1 MENTKLNI
9 ISALE
14 RVFLQAKDSKLERNI
29 FKSVEKELSVL
40 NEYFH
45 TNDMESILITLVMN
59 VENFENAR
67 VKKMASYVGLNH
79 LNFLPFATNLMALHQ
94 RNIITP
100 SYGENYEL
108 SEDYALEP
116 KLITYLSK
124 NERIPSEILQVSETE
139 NNFHEFINE
148 IDGLNEKKAKKKLN
162 EFYFRNELNEIT
174 NKYTQFKL
182 VSFAKKNLNMVEQFI
197 FFVTIVDAISYCNND
212 YNTNLQ
218 NIVEESTFKKR
229 DAFEYVQN
237 FLQNKTRL
245 NKLKLVEKDSAAFSN
260 RHYIRLTQNALKML
274 SEWEGINIEFKEDE
288 KNKKLLYPEQIK
300 KNKLIYNP
308 SELEAIV
315 RIDGVLAEKS
325 FQKLKSN
332 LTSNNL
338 PEGITCLLYGEPGTG
353 KTATVYELARK
364 HKRAV
369 FKVEISETK
378 SMWYGESQKLVKK
391 IFTDYYD
398 AKEKEKRCPILLFN
412 EADAIIGKRKV
423 GGNSSVSETE
433 NAIQNILLE
442 ELENFKGILFATSN
456 LVMNL
461 DEAFERRFLFKVKYA
476 KPSLQ
481 NAAAIWKIK
490 LPNITNKQ
498 AMELATHYPFSG
510 GEIDNIVRKYVMES
524 VLQGKQPSFN
534 AILSFCNQEKWQATT
549 MGNKIGY

>member
-1 MENTKLNI
+1 MENIKLNI

-14 RVFLQAKDSKLERNI
+14 QVFLQAKDSKLDRNN

-139 NNFHEFINE
+139 NNFHEFLNE
-148 IDGLNEKKAKKKLN
+148 IDGLKEKKAKKKLN

-174 NKYTQFKL
+174 NKYIQFKL
-182 VSFAKKNLNMVEQFI
+182 VSFAKKNLNKVEQFV
-197 FFVTIVDAISYCNND
+197 FFVTILDAISYCNND

-218 NIVEESTFKKR
+218 NTVEEGTFKRR

-237 FLQNKTRL
+237 FLQDKTRL
-245 NKLKLVEKDSAAFSN
+245 NKLKLVEKNSAAFSN
-260 RHYIRLTQNALKML
+260 LHYIRLTTNALKML
-274 SEWEGINIEFKEDE
+274 SEWEGISIEFKEDE

-300 KNKLIYNP
+300 KNKLIYNQ
-308 SELEAIV
+308 SELEAIA
-315 RIDGVLAEKS
+315 RIDGVLVEKS

-391 IFTDYYD
+391 IFTDYYE

-423 GGNSSVSETE
+423 GGNASTSETE

-461 DEAFERRFLFKVKYA
+461 DTAFERRFLFKVKYA
-476 KPSLQ
+476 IPSLQ

-490 LPNITNKQ
+490 LPTITKEQ
-498 AMELATHYPFSG
+498 AMELAINYPFSG
-510 GEIDNIVRKYVMES
+510 GEIDNIVRKYIMEH
-524 VLQGKQPSFN
+524 VLHGERPSFET
-534 AILSFCNQEKWQATT
+534 IISFCNQEKWEAST

>member
-1 MENTKLNI
+1 MENIKLNI

-14 RVFLQAKDSKLERNI
+14 QVFLQAKDSKLDRNN

-139 NNFHEFINE
+139 NNFHEFLNE
-148 IDGLNEKKAKKKLN
+148 FDGLKEKKERKKLN

-174 NKYTQFKL
+174 NKYIQFKL
-182 VSFAKKNLNMVEQFI
+182 VSFAKKNLNKVEQFV
-197 FFVTIVDAISYCNND
+197 FFVTILDAISYCNND

-218 NIVEESTFKKR
+218 NTVEEGTFKRR

-237 FLQNKTRL
+237 FLQDKTRL

-260 RHYIRLTQNALKML
+260 RHYIRLTTNALKML
-274 SEWEGINIEFKEDE
+274 SEWEGINIEFKEE
-288 KNKKLLYPEQIK
+288 VKNKNLLYPEQIK

-308 SELEAIV
+308 SELEAIA
-315 RIDGVLAEKS
+315 RIDGVLVEKS

-391 IFTDYYD
+391 IFTDYYE

-423 GGNSSVSETE
+423 GGNASTSETE

-461 DEAFERRFLFKVKYA
+461 DTAFERRFLFKVKYA
-476 KPSLQ
+476 RPSLQ

-490 LPNITNKQ
+490 LPNITNEE
-498 AMELATHYPFSG
+498 AMELATNYPFSG
-510 GEIDNIVRKYVMES
+510 GEIDNIVRKYIMEN
-524 VLQGKQPSFN
+524 VLHGERPSFE
-534 AILSFCNQEKWQATT
+534 AIISFCNQEKWEAST

>member
-1 MENTKLNI
+1 MENIKLNI

-14 RVFLQAKDSKLERNI
+14 QVFLQAKDSKLDRNN

-139 NNFHEFINE
+139 NNFHEFLNE
-148 IDGLNEKKAKKKLN
+148 IDGLKEKKAKKKLN

-174 NKYTQFKL
+174 NKYIQFKL
-182 VSFAKKNLNMVEQFI
+182 VSFAKKNLNKVEQFV
-197 FFVTIVDAISYCNND
+197 FFVTILDAISYCNND

-218 NIVEESTFKKR
+218 NTVEEGTFKRR

-237 FLQNKTRL
+237 FLQDKTRL

-260 RHYIRLTQNALKML
+260 RHYIRLTTNALKML
-274 SEWEGINIEFKEDE
+274 SEWEGINIEFKEE
-288 KNKKLLYPEQIK
+288 VKNKNLLYPEQIK

-308 SELEAIV
+308 SELEAIA
-315 RIDGVLAEKS
+315 RIDGVLVEKS

-391 IFTDYYD
+391 IFTDYYE

-423 GGNSSVSETE
+423 GGNASTSETE

-461 DEAFERRFLFKVKYA
+461 DTAFERRFLFKVKYA

-490 LPNITNKQ
+490 LPTITKEQ
-498 AMELATHYPFSG
+498 AMELAINYPFSG
-510 GEIDNIVRKYVMES
+510 GEIDNIVRKYIMEH
-524 VLQGKQPSFN
+524 VLHGERPSFET
-534 AILSFCNQEKWQATT
+534 IISFCNQEKWEAST

>member
-14 RVFLQAKDSKLERNI
+14 RVFLQAKDSKLERNS
-29 FKSVEKELSVL
+29 FKLVDEEITFI
-40 NEYFH
+40 NAYFR
-45 TNDMESILITLVMN
+45 TNDIESIMITIVMN
-59 VENFENAR
+59 TENLESVRLKNLAE
-67 VKKMASYVGLNH
+67 YVGLNN
-79 LNFLPFATNLMALHQ
+79 LNFLPFTKYLVALHK
-94 RNIITP
+94 RNILHSDGPVFQLNEDYAIDYKLIPYFSNNETIP
-100 SYGENYEL
+100 EELLVNSVKEKTFHEFLSEVDEL
-108 SEDYALEP
+108 SERKD
-116 KLITYLSK
+116 KG
-124 NERIPSEILQVSETE
+124 Q
-139 NNFHEFINE
+139 
-148 IDGLNEKKAKKKLN
+148 LNEMY
-162 EFYFRNELNEIT
+162 FYRQLHLIVT
-174 NKYTQFKL
+174 KYEDFKL
-182 VSFAKKNLNMVEQFI
+182 VAYAKKNLGKVDQFV
-197 FFVTIVDAISYCNND
+197 FFDTILDAISSCNND
-212 YNTNLQ
+212 FNTSLQ
-218 NIVEESTFKKR
+218 STVDDCTFRKR
-229 DAFEYVQN
+229 DTFEYVQS
-237 FLQNKTRL
+237 FLQGKTRL

-260 RHYIRLTQNALKML
+260 RHYIRLTTNALKML
-274 SEWEGINIEFKEDE
+274 SEWEGINIEFKEE
-288 KNKKLLYPEQIK
+288 VKNKNLLYPEQIK

-308 SELEAIV
+308 SELEAIA
-315 RIDGVLAEKS
+315 RIDGVLVEKS

-391 IFTDYYD
+391 IFTDYYE

-423 GGNSSVSETE
+423 GGNASTSETE

-461 DEAFERRFLFKVKYA
+461 DTAFERRFLFKVKYA

-490 LPNITNKQ
+490 LPNITKEQ
-498 AMELATHYPFSG
+498 AMELAKNFPFSG
-510 GEIDNIVRKYVMES
+510 GEIDNIVRKYIMEN
-524 VLQGKQPSFN
+524 VLHGQRPSFET
-534 AILSFCNQEKWQATT
+534 IISFCNQEKWEAST

>member
-1 MENTKLNI
+1 MEIVKLNI
-9 ISALE
+9 ISAME
-14 RVFLQAKDSKLERNI
+14 RVFIKAKDSKLEKNC
-29 FKSVEKELSVL
+29 FKSVENELEVINNYFCT
-40 NEYFH
+40 NEV
-45 TNDMESILITLVMN
+45 ESILITLILN
-59 VENFENAR
+59 TENLDKVSLNKLAE
-67 VKKMASYVGLNH
+67 YVGLSK
-79 LNFLPFATNLMALHQ
+79 LSFLSFSKFLIELHK
-94 RNIITP
+94 RNILFAKGPAFQLNHEYAI
-100 SYGENYEL
+100 
-108 SEDYALEP
+108 DY
-116 KLITYLSK
+116 KLITYFSN
-124 NERIPSEILQVSETE
+124 NEKIPEELLISSVKEKS
-139 NNFHEFINE
+139 FHEFLNE
-148 IDGLNEKKAKKKLN
+148 IDELSERKDRGQLNEM
-162 EFYFRNELNEIT
+162 YFIKQLRDLIT
-174 NKYTQFKL
+174 KYEDFKL
-182 VSFAKKNLNMVEQFI
+182 VAFAKKNLGNVDQFV
-197 FFVTIVDAISYCNND
+197 FFDTILDAISCCSND
-212 YNTNLQ
+212 FNTALQ
-218 NIVEESTFKKR
+218 STVEDCTFRKR
-229 DAFEYVQN
+229 DTFEYVQN
-237 FLQNKTRL
+237 FLQDKTKL
-245 NKLKLVEKDSAAFSN
+245 NKLKLVEKDSTAFSN
-260 RHYIRLTQNALKML
+260 RHYIRLTTNALKML
-274 SEWEGINIEFKEDE
+274 SEWEGIHIEFKEDK

-308 SELEAIV
+308 SELDAIS
-315 RIDGVLAEKS
+315 RIDSVLAEKS

-534 AILSFCNQEKWQATT
+534 TILSFCNQEKWQATT

>member
-1 MENTKLNI
+1 MENIKLNI

-14 RVFLQAKDSKLERNI
+14 QVFLQAKDSKLDRNN

-139 NNFHEFINE
+139 NNFHEFLNE
-148 IDGLNEKKAKKKLN
+148 IDGLKEKKAKKKLN

-174 NKYTQFKL
+174 NKYIQFKL
-182 VSFAKKNLNMVEQFI
+182 VSFAKKNLNKVEQFV
-197 FFVTIVDAISYCNND
+197 FFVTILDAISYCNND

-218 NIVEESTFKKR
+218 NTVEEGTFKRR

-237 FLQNKTRL
+237 FLQDKTRL

-260 RHYIRLTQNALKML
+260 RHYIRLTTNALKML
-274 SEWEGINIEFKEDE
+274 SEWEGINIEFKEE
-288 KNKKLLYPEQIK
+288 VKNKNLLYPEQIK

-308 SELEAIV
+308 SELEAIA
-315 RIDGVLAEKS
+315 RIDGVLVEKS

-391 IFTDYYD
+391 IFTDYYE

-423 GGNSSVSETE
+423 GGNAATSETE

-461 DEAFERRFLFKVKYA
+461 DTAFERRFLFKVKYA

-490 LPNITNKQ
+490 LPNITKEQ
-498 AMELATHYPFSG
+498 AMELAINFPFSG
-510 GEIDNIVRKYVMES
+510 GEIDNIVRKYIMEH
-524 VLQGKQPSFN
+524 VLHGERPSFET
-534 AILSFCNQEKWQATT
+534 IISFCNQEKWEASTV
-549 MGNKIGY
+549 GNKIGY

>member
-1 MENTKLNI
+1 MENIKLNI

-14 RVFLQAKDSKLERNI
+14 QVFLQAKDSKLDRNN

-139 NNFHEFINE
+139 NNFHEFLNE
-148 IDGLNEKKAKKKLN
+148 IDGLKEKKAKKKLN

-174 NKYTQFKL
+174 NKYIQFKL
-182 VSFAKKNLNMVEQFI
+182 VSFAKKNLNKVEQFV
-197 FFVTIVDAISYCNND
+197 FFVTILDAISYCNND

-218 NIVEESTFKKR
+218 NTVEEGTFKRR

-237 FLQNKTRL
+237 FLQDKTKL
-245 NKLKLVEKDSAAFSN
+245 NKLKLVEKDNAAFSN
-260 RHYIRLTQNALKML
+260 RHYIRLTTNALKML
-274 SEWEGINIEFKEDE
+274 SEWEGIHIEFKEDE

-308 SELEAIV
+308 SELEAIA
-315 RIDGVLAEKS
+315 RIDGVLVEKS

-391 IFTDYYD
+391 IFTDYYE

-423 GGNSSVSETE
+423 GGNASTSETE

-461 DEAFERRFLFKVKYA
+461 DTAFERRFLFKVKYA
-476 KPSLQ
+476 IPSLQ

-490 LPNITNKQ
+490 LPTITKEQ
-498 AMELATHYPFSG
+498 AMELAINYPFSG
-510 GEIDNIVRKYVMES
+510 GEIDNIVRKYIMEH
-524 VLQGKQPSFN
+524 VLHGERPSFET
-534 AILSFCNQEKWQATT
+534 IISFCNQEKWEAST

>member
-14 RVFLQAKDSKLERNI
+14 RVFLQAKDSKLNRIN
-29 FKSVEKELSVL
+29 FKSVDKEIVFINS
-40 NEYFH
+40 YFR
-45 TNDMESILITLVMN
+45 TNDLESVLITLVIN
-59 VENFENAR
+59 IENLESVR
-67 VKKMASYVGLNH
+67 LKMLAEYVGLNN
-79 LNFLPFATNLMALHQ
+79 LNFLPFTKYLVALHK
-94 RNIITP
+94 RNILHADGPVFRLNEEYAI
-100 SYGENYEL
+100 
-108 SEDYALEP
+108 DY
-116 KLITYLSK
+116 KLIPFFSN
-124 NERIPSEILQVSETE
+124 NETIPDELLMSSVKDKT
-139 NNFHEFINE
+139 FHEFLSE
-148 IDGLNEKKAKKKLN
+148 IDELSDRKDKGQ
-162 EFYFRNELNEIT
+162 LNEIYFGKQLRDIIT
-174 NKYTQFKL
+174 KYEDFKL
-182 VSFAKKNLNMVEQFI
+182 VAYAKKNLSKIDQFV
-197 FFVTIVDAISYCNND
+197 FFDTILDAISSCNND
-212 YNTNLQ
+212 FNTALQ
-218 NIVEESTFKKR
+218 STVDDCTFRKR
-229 DAFEYVQN
+229 DTFEYVQS
-237 FLQNKTRL
+237 FLLGKTRL

-260 RHYIRLTQNALKML
+260 RHYIRLTTNALKIL

-308 SELEAIV
+308 SELKAIA
-315 RIDGVLAEKS
+315 RIDGVLVESAY
-325 FQKLKSN
+325 QKLKSN

-391 IFTDYYD
+391 IFTDYYE

-423 GGNSSVSETE
+423 GGNASTSETE

-442 ELENFKGILFATSN
+442 ELENFNGILFATSN

-461 DEAFERRFLFKVKYA
+461 DSAFERRFLFKVKYA
-476 KPSLQ
+476 KPSLE

-490 LPNITNKQ
+490 LPNITKEQ
-498 AMELATHYPFSG
+498 SIKLASYFQFSG
-510 GEIDNIVRKYVMES
+510 GEIDNIVRKCFMEN
-524 VLQGKQPSFN
+524 VLQGKQPSFET
-534 AILSFCNQEKWQATT
+534 IISFCNQEKWEASTK
-549 MGNKIGY
+549 GNKIGF

>member
-9 ISALE
+9 ILALE
-14 RVFLQAKDSKLERNI
+14 RVFLQAKDSKLERNN
-29 FKSVEKELSVL
+29 FKSVDEEIAFINS
-40 NEYFH
+40 YFR

-139 NNFHEFINE
+139 NNFHEFLNE
-148 IDGLNEKKAKKKLN
+148 IDGLKEKKAKKKLN

-174 NKYTQFKL
+174 NKYIQFKL
-182 VSFAKKNLNMVEQFI
+182 VSFAKKNLNKVEQFV
-197 FFVTIVDAISYCNND
+197 FFVTILDAISYSNND

-218 NIVEESTFKKR
+218 NTVEEGTFKRR

-237 FLQNKTRL
+237 FLQDKTRL

-260 RHYIRLTQNALKML
+260 RHYIRLTTNALKML
-274 SEWEGINIEFKEDE
+274 SEWEGIHIEFKEDE
-288 KNKKLLYPEQIK
+288 KNKKLLYPKQIK
-300 KNKLIYNP
+300 KNKIIYNS
-308 SELEAIV
+308 SELEAIA
-315 RIDGVLAEKS
+315 RIDGVLVEKS

-391 IFTDYYD
+391 IFTDYYE

-423 GGNSSVSETE
+423 GGNAAISETE

-461 DEAFERRFLFKVKYA
+461 DTAFERRFLFKVKYA
-476 KPSLQ
+476 KPSLE
-481 NAAAIWKIK
+481 NAAVIWKIK
-490 LPNITNKQ
+490 LPNITKEQ
-498 AMELATHYPFSG
+498 AMELATNFPFSG
-510 GEIDNIVRKYVMES
+510 GEIDNIVRKYIMEN
-524 VLQGKQPSFN
+524 VLHGQRPSFET
-534 AILSFCNQEKWQATT
+534 IISFCNQEKWEASTV
-549 MGNKIGY
+549 GNKIGY

>member
-1 MENTKLNI
+1 M
-9 ISALE
+9 
-14 RVFLQAKDSKLERNI
+14 
-29 FKSVEKELSVL
+29 
-40 NEYFH
+40 
-45 TNDMESILITLVMN
+45 
-59 VENFENAR
+59 
-67 VKKMASYVGLNH
+67 
-79 LNFLPFATNLMALHQ
+79 
-94 RNIITP
+94 
-100 SYGENYEL
+100 
-108 SEDYALEP
+108 
-116 KLITYLSK
+116 
-124 NERIPSEILQVSETE
+124 
-139 NNFHEFINE
+139 
-148 IDGLNEKKAKKKLN
+148 
-162 EFYFRNELNEIT
+162 
-174 NKYTQFKL
+174 
-182 VSFAKKNLNMVEQFI
+182 EQFV
-197 FFVTIVDAISYCNND
+197 FFVTILDAISYCNND

-218 NIVEESTFKKR
+218 NTVEEGTFKRR

-237 FLQNKTRL
+237 FLQDKTRL

-260 RHYIRLTQNALKML
+260 RHYIRLTTNALKML
-274 SEWEGINIEFKEDE
+274 SEWEGINIEFKEE
-288 KNKKLLYPEQIK
+288 VKNKNLLYPEQIK

-308 SELEAIV
+308 SELEAIA
-315 RIDGVLAEKS
+315 RIDGVLVEKS

-391 IFTDYYD
+391 IFTDYYE

-423 GGNSSVSETE
+423 GGNASTSETE

-461 DEAFERRFLFKVKYA
+461 DTAFERRFLFKVKYA

-490 LPNITNKQ
+490 LPNITKEQ
-498 AMELATHYPFSG
+498 AMELAINFPFSG
-510 GEIDNIVRKYVMES
+510 GEIDNIVRKYIMEH
-524 VLQGKQPSFN
+524 VLHGERPSFET
-534 AILSFCNQEKWQATT
+534 IISFCNQEKWEASTV
-549 MGNKIGY
+549 GNKIGY

>member
-1 MENTKLNI
+1 MENIKLNI

-14 RVFLQAKDSKLERNI
+14 QVFLQAKDSKLDRNN

-139 NNFHEFINE
+139 NNFHEFLNE
-148 IDGLNEKKAKKKLN
+148 IDGLKEKKAKKKLN

-174 NKYTQFKL
+174 NKYIQFKL
-182 VSFAKKNLNMVEQFI
+182 VSFAKKNLNKVEQFV
-197 FFVTIVDAISYCNND
+197 FFVTILDAISYCNND

-218 NIVEESTFKKR
+218 NTVEEGTFKRR

-237 FLQNKTRL
+237 FLQDKTRL

-260 RHYIRLTQNALKML
+260 RHYIRLTTNALKML
-274 SEWEGINIEFKEDE
+274 SEWDGIHIEFKEDG

-308 SELEAIV
+308 SELEAIA
-315 RIDGVLAEKS
+315 RIDGVLVEKS

-391 IFTDYYD
+391 IFTDYYE

-423 GGNSSVSETE
+423 GGNAAISETE

-461 DEAFERRFLFKVKYA
+461 DTAFERRFLFKVKYA
-476 KPSLQ
+476 RPSLQ

-490 LPNITNKQ
+490 LPNITNEE
-498 AMELATHYPFSG
+498 AMELATNYPFSG
-510 GEIDNIVRKYVMES
+510 GEIDNIVRKYIMEN
-524 VLQGKQPSFN
+524 VLHGERPSFE
-534 AILSFCNQEKWQATT
+534 AIISFCNQEKWEAST